1 MDIFEEALSGLG
13 VEIRFDRE
21 HLFSCELTP
30 ENETS
35 GLYLSAYRDI
45 EAMSLRLSVL
55 TRNEL
60 HDGLNAGFWAEFSQT
75 AIGPLRGGIGVG
87 VLEGTKNICVYQVI
101 SLAGKPQDYAMQV
114 IEQLIESAEAWD
126 EKLSAF

>member
-13 VEIRFDRE
+13 VDIRFDSE

-30 ENETS
+30 EGESS
-35 GLYLSAYRDI
+35 GLYLSAYRDL

-60 HDGLNAGFWAEFSQT
+60 HDGLDASFWTTFSQM
-75 AIGPLRGGIGVG
+75 AIGPLRGDVGVG

-101 SLAGKPQDYAMQV
+101 SLAGKPQYYAMQI
-114 IEQLIESAEAWD
+114 IETLIDFAEDW
-126 EKLSAF
+126 ERKLSVI